1 MSAETGT
8 LADTL
13 DHDVLRRAVR
23 ERYGRVA
30 TTPETPLGFP
40 VGRAFAQ
47 ALGYRPELLD
57 RVPHAAASFTGVGAP
72 VSVAQLRPGETVLEL
87 GSGAGLDT
95 VWAAGEIQ
103 PDGRVIALDMALP
116 MLTTLKANVQDA
128 GAGGVLPV
136 LAEAEAIPL
145 ADTSVD
151 VILVNGIFNLAPDKA
166 AVLREIRRVLRPT
179 GRLVASEV
187 ALTTPLEPGEA
198 STLDDWF
205 R

>member
-1 MSAETGT
+1 
-8 LADTL
+8 
-13 DHDVLRRAVR
+13 
-23 ERYGRVA
+23 
-30 TTPETPLGFP
+30 
-40 VGRAFAQ
+40 
-47 ALGYRPELLD
+47 
-57 RVPHAAASFTGVGAP
+57 
-72 VSVAQLRPGETVLEL
+72 
-87 GSGAGLDT
+87 

-116 MLTTLKANVQDA
+116 MLATLKANVQDA

>member
-23 ERYGRVA
+23 ERYARVA
-30 TTPETPLGFP
+30 TTPATPLGFP

-47 ALGYRPELLD
+47 SLGYPPELLD
-57 RVPHAAASFTGVGAP
+57 RFPEAAASFTGVGTP
-72 VSVAQLRPGETVLEL
+72 VSVAQLQPGETVLEL
-87 GSGAGLDT
+87 GCGAGLDT
-95 VWAAGEIQ
+95 IWAASALEPGGQ
-103 PDGRVIALDMALP
+103 VIALDMALP
-116 MLTTLKANVQDA
+116 MLMKLQANVQQT
-128 GAGGVLPV
+128 GGVGVLP
-136 LAEAEAIPL
+136 LQADAEATPL
-145 ADTSVD
+145 ADASVD
-151 VILVNGIFNLAPDKA
+151 VVLVNGIFNLSPDKA

-187 ALTTPLEPGEA
+187 VLTRPLDPGEA